1 MRLLSFTATFALVAT
16 ALYSDS
22 VPVTNPSFES
32 ATLAFNAGNGPFS
45 QVVPGSSIFATG
57 GTVDGW
63 SVFSSSDAAAAA
75 GVFDPDLSAI
85 NWTSK
90 WWDGNNVAYVQTN
103 QPGNDVDLFQVLG
116 PLADNTKYTLTVDV
130 GRRGFTPVFNYVIG
144 IGPNTPPPGLALASD
159 LNLAPNS
166 FGTDSVSFTTGPHAA
181 SSGKSLEID
190 LSTVGGDGFTEA
202 FFDNVRVDA
211 TSAVP
216 EPDTLGLLLA
226 GCLAA
231 GIGRSV
237 SVIRRKMRV

>member
-1 MRLLSFTATFALVAT
+1 
-16 ALYSDS
+16 
-22 VPVTNPSFES
+22 
-32 ATLAFNAGNGPFS
+32 
-45 QVVPGSSIFATG
+45 
-57 GTVDGW
+57 VDGW
-63 SVFSSSDAAAAA
+63 SVFSSSDTSAAA
-75 GVFDPDLSAI
+75 GAFDPNLSGI

-90 WWDGNNVAYVQTN
+90 WWDGNNVAYVQTS
-103 QPGNDVDLFQVLG
+103 QQGNNVDLFQVLG

-144 IGPNTPPPGLALASD
+144 IGPNASGLALASN
-159 LNLAPNS
+159 LHLAPNS

-211 TSAVP
+211 TAAVP
-216 EPDTLGLLLA
+216 EPGTLGLLLA